1 MSKTKPNAVG
11 RLTVD
16 DFKCAVVAYPGDAR
30 MYLLH
35 CKQRW
40 DDGSRARLFSRECV
54 CLSFSYGTELYI
66 TKEDV
71 MPIDLHRGA
80 IEAAILEAV
89 PGVSSVVWD
98 APGASSSSDNAGTP
112 SAARVDDAAPSTPV
126 VSSSPAAT
134 MPAAGVPG
142 AAGDA
147 MGVLANAMLGY
158 IMPAVDERLKG
169 IAGCRPVQSFEII
182 NGDSKVEIKETTH
195 PDFLRMVG
203 ALKCDIPVYLY
214 GPAGTGKS
222 HIAAQLAKALG
233 LELYSS
239 AAVLNDYQLTGSID
253 LNGNF
258 VETPFYRAWSRGGL
272 FLLDEIDASN
282 PAALVIINQALANGV
297 CDFFG
302 IGNVK
307 RHDDFRVI
315 ATANTLGRGADDLYT
330 ARETIDA
337 ATLDRFKCKF
347 FVGYNH
353 DIEMSISG
361 NNAEWVSF
369 TESIREAVTSTGS
382 KMLVTYRQTAAAR
395 KLLAVQTGDGVPVF
409 SASDVIRHTMT
420 AGEDAEMLRMI
431 AARLDLRGN
440 RYADAFISIAG
451 NSK

>member
-1 MSKTKPNAVG
+1 
-11 RLTVD
+11 
-16 DFKCAVVAYPGDAR
+16 
-30 MYLLH
+30 
-35 CKQRW
+35 
-40 DDGSRARLFSRECV
+40 
-54 CLSFSYGTELYI
+54 
-66 TKEDV
+66 
-71 MPIDLHRGA
+71 
-80 IEAAILEAV
+80 
-89 PGVSSVVWD
+89 
-98 APGASSSSDNAGTP
+98 
-112 SAARVDDAAPSTPV
+112 
-126 VSSSPAAT
+126 
-134 MPAAGVPG
+134 
-142 AAGDA
+142 

-169 IAGCRPVQSFEII
+169 IAGCRPVQSLEII

-258 VETPFYRAWSRGGL
+258 VETPFYRAWTRGGL

-282 PAALVIINQALANGV
+282 PAALVVINQALANGV

-302 IGNVK
+302 VENVK

-361 NNAEWVSF
+361 NNAEWVAF
-369 TESIREAVTSTGS
+369 IESIREAVTVTGS

-395 KLLAVQTGDGVPVF
+395 KLLAVQTGDGKPVF

-420 AGEDAEMLRMI
+420 AGEDSEMLRMI
-431 AARLDLRGN
+431 AGRLDLPGN
-440 RYADAFISIAG
+440 RYAAAFTNIV
-451 NSK
+451 NNRK

>member
-16 DFKCAVVAYPGDAR
+16 GAKCAVVAYPGDSR
-30 MYLLH
+30 VYLLH
-35 CKQRW
+35 CNQGW

-54 CLSFSYGTELYI
+54 CLSFSYGTELYV
-66 TKEDV
+66 KSDDV
-71 MPIDLHRGA
+71 MPFASHCEA
-80 IEAAILEAV
+80 IEAAIYDAV
-89 PGVSSVVWD
+89 PGSSSVVWG
-98 APGASSSSDNAGTP
+98 ACASSASSSAG
-112 SAARVDDAAPSTPV
+112 VDDAAPSTPAV
-126 VSSSPAAT
+126 PSSSDAVAT
-134 MPAAGVPG
+134 PSAGVPG

-158 IMPAVDERLKG
+158 IMPAVDERLKN

-239 AAVLNDYQLTGSID
+239 AAVLNDYELTGSID

-258 VETPFYRAWSRGGL
+258 VETPFYRAWTRGGL

-302 IGNVK
+302 VENVK

-330 ARETIDA
+330 AREPIDA

-361 NNAEWVSF
+361 NNAEWVAF
-369 TESIREAVTSTGS
+369 IESIREAVTVTGS

-395 KLLAVQTGDGVPVF
+395 KLLAVQTGDGQPIF
-409 SASDVIRHTMT
+409 SVSDVIRHTMT
-420 AGEDAEMLRMI
+420 AGEDMEMLRMI
-431 AARLDLRGN
+431 AGRLDLPGN
-440 RYADAFISIAG
+440 RYAAAFSNIV
-451 NSK
+451 NNRK